1 MNIKKCFK
9 WSLILMAFIAY
20 KQIEGS
26 GGTDPSES
34 RAAYISY
41 QNQG

>member
-26 GGTDPSES
+26 GGTNPADRHAE
-34 RAAYISY
+34 YISY
-41 QNQG
+41 QSP